1 MTKEIIPFHAPDISV
16 LAKTLK
22 KDIATNP
29 EISHLELLNSLARGA
44 GFKNFQHFRKDFDE
58 SSKVIPEVVQNTDQ
72 LKKVIRY
79 FDKAL
84 VLHTWPNKEGL
95 RVLCLWF
102 IWSRIPYDRTY
113 TEIEFNWLL
122 NSLHSYRDPARLR
135 RYLVSYDF
143 VTRSAD
149 CSDYRRLKREIPPEN
164 MPIINMRPDDIPEK
178 PDREQL
184 KRDHLALQ

>member
-58 SSKVIPEVVQNTDQ
+58 SSKVIPEIVQNTDQ
-72 LKKVIRY
+72 LKKIIRY
-79 FDKAL
+79 FDKSL

-95 RVLCLWF
+95 RLLCLWF
-102 IWSRIPYDRTY
+102 IWSRIPYDCTY

-122 NSLHSYRDPARLR
+122 NSLHSYKDPARLR

-149 CSDYRRLKREIPPEN
+149 CSDYRRLKREIPNEIL
-164 MPIINMRPDDIPEK
+164 PIINMRPDDIPEK